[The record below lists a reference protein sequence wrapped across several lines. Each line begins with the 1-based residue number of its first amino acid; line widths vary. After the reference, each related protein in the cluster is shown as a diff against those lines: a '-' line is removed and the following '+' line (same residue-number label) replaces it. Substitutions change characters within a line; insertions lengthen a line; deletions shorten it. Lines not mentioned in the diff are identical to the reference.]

1 LSQQLAMDE
10 PGVSPAPAPAF
21 DESLA
26 KALLIRA
33 LEAFFAEP
41 GMPADVNERAATHRI
56 ALHLEREVR
65 ALSPETL
72 GADPVEIFVD
82 CEYNRQGTDAKRLTG
97 LAIGLRRLARRGR
110 RSRVMDTRGTTVF
123 PDIIVH
129 RRGREGPNLLVVEVK
144 RSGVVR
150 GAVAFDQEKLRLYKS
165 EHRYDQAFLVTL
177 GTSVVDSHVAA
188 VGTGSHVP

>member
-1 LSQQLAMDE
+1 LSQSLATGE
-10 PGVSPAPAPAF
+10 PRANPALEPAF
-21 DESLA
+21 DEA
-26 KALLIRA
+26 VATFLLMRA

-65 ALSPETL
+65 ALSPVTL

-82 CEYNRQGTDAKRLTG
+82 CEYNRQGTDAKRLMG
-97 LAIGLRRLARRGR
+97 LASGLRRLVRRGR

-144 RSGVVR
+144 RPGAVR
-150 GAVAFDQEKLRLYKS
+150 GAVAFDQEKLRLYQT
-165 EHRYDQAFLVTL
+165 EHRYQQAFLVTL
-177 GTSVVDSHVAA
+177 GTSVADSDVAA
-188 VGTGSHVP
+188 VSTASRSL